1 MKIGFIGLGN
11 MGWSMAANVRAL
23 AEEFVV
29 HDASSERMATFVAEH
44 GAKAAVP
51 FERLAECDVIITM
64 LPTGQVVRDVL
75 VGEGGGLAASM
86 KPGTVVVDMSS
97 SEPTGTRELGATLRE
112 RGIVLL
118 DAPVSGGM
126 SRALDGT
133 LTIMMGADDEQAAD
147 RIEPVMLAMGS
158 RVFRTGALG
167 SGHAVKALNNYI
179 SAASF
184 AATAEA
190 ILIGR
195 RFGLDGERMID
206 IINMSTGK
214 NFNSEVVMKDH
225 VIHGKFATGFKIG
238 LLAKDVRITA
248 GLAEQM
254 NVEAPVLDL
263 VTRQW
268 EMARDTLGAD
278 HDNSEAILAWD
289 RDLVAS

>member
-23 AEEFVV
+23 AEELVV
-29 HDASSERMATFVAEH
+29 HDASAERMEAFAADH
-44 GAKAAVP
+44 GASVAVP
-51 FERLAECDVIITM
+51 FERLAECDIIITM
-64 LPTGQVVRDVL
+64 LPTGHVVREVL
-75 VGEGGGLAASM
+75 VGEGSGLIASM
-86 KPGTVVVDMSS
+86 KRGTVVVDMSS
-97 SEPTGTRELGATLRE
+97 SEPTGTRELGAILKE
-112 RGIVLL
+112 HGLALL

-126 SRALDGT
+126 SRAADGT
-133 LTIMMGADDEQAAD
+133 LTIMLGADDDRAAE

-158 RVFRTGALG
+158 RVFRTGPLG

-206 IINMSTGK
+206 IINLSTGR

-225 VIHGKFATGFKIG
+225 VIRGKFATGFKIG

-248 GLAEQM
+248 DLAEQM
-254 NVEAPVLDL
+254 NVAAPVLDL
-263 VTRQW
+263 ITHQW
-268 EMARDTLGAD
+268 ETARDALGAD

-289 RDLVAS
+289 RDLVEF